1 MSIGEAKAFIRRGMR
16 DTDLRNRLNS
26 SAVPA
31 DMLAIL
37 EREHLVFTYPE
48 FDEAY
53 NNFLTQCQEEE
64 QADQLKEFK
73 MWWDSGPDDRGYLN
87 ITDRKGLELC
97 SS

>member
-73 MWWDSGPDDRGYLN
+73 MWWDLVQT
-87 ITDRKGLELC
+87 IEVT
-97 SS
+97 